1 MSDRLRAIP
10 FGLAAMVFLAKL
22 IPAVAVVAAFFDGSV
37 TPSLV
42 DRDFVNY
49 WMGAHLALKGDQ
61 ADLFSQRV

>member
-1 MSDRLRAIP
+1 MRSFLVFSFAAL
-10 FGLAAMVFLAKL
+10 LATT
-22 IPAVAVVAAFFDGSV
+22 AVAVVAAFFDGSV